1 MWASGTGFAGVF
13 GYAWVAVG
21 HYMLGLSFTTVLLG
35 ATCLAAGWWWTFS
48 FALEHPRTLDSARG
62 LGTSLRPSEPTA
74 EAGCEGAPDTDAVG
88 ADREPLLGRGSPL
101 PAAES
106 LGVRPRARAATDSR
120 ASSTGRDVEGEGWEE
135 ERSID
140 KAVGG
145 LRRPLWMFMVP
156 LFVVYAAEYAMQT
169 GPWSAMG
176 FPVTDRYRRELAYEF
191 ATWMYQLGVFLARSS
206 GMFWHLGLEWLWI
219 MPTAQACLLVFFIA
233 NALWQWWQSWS
244 LLSLCLVTG
253 LLGGGVY
260 VTAFTLIA
268 SHTRPEA
275 KESSLYMAA
284 MANTSGILVADVAGL
299 FIQGCIFKRHGLPGA
314 AFRCGAGTG

>member
-1 MWASGTGFAGVF
+1 MSAGQVHVRRHTPTNAYQTPFPSHRRREPNCLALAAHFSPSSDAIAMWASGTGFAGVF

-135 ERSID
+135 ERS
-140 KAVGG
+140 
-145 LRRPLWMFMVP
+145 M
-156 LFVVYAAEYAMQT
+156 
-169 GPWSAMG
+169 
-176 FPVTDRYRRELAYEF
+176 
-191 ATWMYQLGVFLARSS
+191 
-206 GMFWHLGLEWLWI
+206 
-219 MPTAQACLLVFFIA
+219 
-233 NALWQWWQSWS
+233 
-244 LLSLCLVTG
+244 
-253 LLGGGVY
+253 
-260 VTAFTLIA
+260 
-268 SHTRPEA
+268 
-275 KESSLYMAA
+275 
-284 MANTSGILVADVAGL
+284 
-299 FIQGCIFKRHGLPGA
+299 
-314 AFRCGAGTG
+314 